1 MSHST
6 QEGIAMGHTD
16 WGNLTLAAAALL
28 GVVGLFFTF
37 GHSLVDYK
45 RRKPRRRR

>member
-1 MSHST
+1 MRDHT
-6 QEGIAMGHTD
+6 LEGIAMGHTD
-16 WGNLTLAAAALL
+16 WGNMTLAAAALL
-28 GVVGLFFTF
+28 GVAGLIFTF

>member
-1 MSHST
+1 MSYRR

-16 WGNLTLAAAALL
+16 WGNMTLAAAALL
-28 GVVGLFFTF
+28 GVVGLFLTF

-45 RRKPRRRR
+45 RPKPRRRR